1 MADQETRE
9 IVETPQGRR
18 LRIRRTRTEVHE
30 YDLAAV
36 DRMIGYLNA
45 RIQRLG
51 EELQVLRDRRDDL
64 LAKREEL
71 AG

>member
-1 MADQETRE
+1 MAEQETRE
-9 IVETPQGRR
+9 IVETSRGRR
-18 LRIRRTRTEVHE
+18 LRIRRTRTEVRE

-36 DRMIGYLNA
+36 DRMLGYLDA
-45 RIQRLG
+45 RIQRLA